1 MNMKK
6 TIRKS
11 ILIIVLMLLPATLF
25 AAGTT
30 EVTARERQFD
40 TAFKALDLPYEAKL
54 AMRDTPIE
62 IAFDFSEQKDLYY
75 RFHETIAAT
84 VKTSETESSSLWE
97 MEAAVEFALT
107 GIGTAQL
114 TYQPMEQQLTTDGTS
129 VPSKMVVSIQRFL
142 HEDGTYPDDSE
153 LNFLY
158 RLQFPVTADVL
169 SSGATVTFP
178 VELPLP
184 GVHAEWLY
192 PGELELIHAGY
203 VTIGEIR
210 YVKLLSTVSFGESAE
225 AAYPFAEITGTGHG
239 VSYFDPQEG
248 RFYYSRFK
256 LELDITEAD
265 LTPGL
270 NRFTDLPGEH
280 GRTHRTYMIDSLFQ
294 LIEQEK

>member
-1 MNMKK
+1 MKMKK
-6 TIRKS
+6 IIQKS

-40 TAFKALDLPYEAKL
+40 PAFRTLDLPYEAKL
-54 AMRDTPIE
+54 ALRDTPVT
-62 IAFDFSEQKDLYY
+62 IAFDFSEQQDLYY
-75 RFHETIAAT
+75 RFHETIATT
-84 VKTSETESSSLWE
+84 VEAPEIAGSSLWE

-114 TYQPMEQQLTTDGTS
+114 TYQPMEQQLTIDGTS
-129 VPSKMVVSIQRFL
+129 VPSKMLVTIQRFL

-153 LNFLY
+153 LNLLY
-158 RLQFPVTADVL
+158 RLQFPVTADAL

-184 GVHAEWLY
+184 GVQAEWLY
-192 PGELELIHAGY
+192 PGELELTHAGY
-203 VTIGEIR
+203 VTIEDKS
-210 YVKLLSTVSFGESAE
+210 YVKLLADVSFGGSAE
-225 AAYPFAEITGTGHG
+225 SAYPFAEITGSGHG
-239 VSYFDPQEG
+239 VSYYDPQEG

-256 LELDITEAD
+256 LALAIAEAD

-270 NRFTDLPGEH
+270 NRFTELPGGNGITE
-280 GRTHRTYMIDSLFQ
+280 RSYTIDSLFQ
-294 LIEQEK
+294 LTEQKQ